1 VRPGRRSRTDEE
13 RRARG
18 SRRALPLA
26 ALVVALLGAA
36 TIMISPITP
45 WTTALALG
53 GIILLLPSATVLAVW
68 ILRHW

>member
-1 VRPGRRSRTDEE
+1 VPAGPG
-13 RRARG
+13 
-18 SRRALPLA
+18 RALPLA

-45 WTTALALG
+45 WTTVLAVG
-53 GIILLLPSATVLAVW
+53 GIVLLLPSATVLVLW

>member
-1 VRPGRRSRTDEE
+1 MRPGRRSRTGN
-13 RRARG
+13 AVPVG
-18 SRRALPLA
+18 PGRALPLA

-45 WTTALALG
+45 WTTVLAVG
-53 GIILLLPSATVLAVW
+53 GIVLLLASATVLAVW